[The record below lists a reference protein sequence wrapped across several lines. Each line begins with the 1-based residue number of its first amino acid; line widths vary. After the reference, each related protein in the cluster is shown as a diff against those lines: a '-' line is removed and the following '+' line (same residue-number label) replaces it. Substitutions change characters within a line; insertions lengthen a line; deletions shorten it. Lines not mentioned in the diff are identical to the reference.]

1 MSTLISACWTTDV
14 EGWSLDIHHRLDPL
28 GGVVYRGDGTIL
40 DLTAR
45 EKLVY
50 AVNENFT
57 KTIISPQVWSS
68 DIVIKLYI

>member
-1 MSTLISACWTTDV
+1 M
-14 EGWSLDIHHRLDPL
+14 
-28 GGVVYRGDGTIL
+28 GGMVYRGDGTVL

-57 KTIISPQVWSS
+57 KTIISPQVEQN
-68 DIVIKLYI
+68 